1 MRAILAVAITVTFVL
16 VLGSWSIHL
25 AYARPNVAT
34 SADPAVTTSD
44 AAGMPT
50 YVGL

>member
-1 MRAILAVAITVTFVL
+1 MRAILAVAFTVTFVL

-34 SADPAVTTSD
+34 SIDPATTSD